1 MKLQRQLTKILAGSS
16 LILGAVHS
24 TQVSAL
30 EINWKAVGKSKKV
43 DAGVNAEKVID
54 LDRIRITQKVT
65 LREAPRYNRNDLLLE
80 GARLRKV
87 DEKTEELVDQI
98 QKLIRREK
106 QNQRVGELKMRLAE
120 LYYDRARFIAFKESE
135 SWAKA
140 VEEWNSLSSAE
151 RGRKVRPV
159 LKTPEANS
167 FRKKSLVLYNELEAQ
182 SRGADNGKSLMID
195 RDEVLFYLA
204 TTHNELGESK
214 QAIKYFEELTKKF
227 SGSEKAGLAKLSL
240 ADAYFESNQYKKALP
255 LYLSVAANKSEEIAR
270 LKAYATYRAAWCY
283 SNDQDYKKATL
294 AFLKT
299 VDLSKNDKSAQ
310 NLSFI
315 REAYSDLASSFALS
329 GQYND
334 GWNYFRES
342 VRNKELLEK
351 YELSAAQVA
360 KDRGHYKIAEFFYG
374 KLLSKSP
381 TASFA
386 RDLSIDRA
394 ENAKKSGNLELY
406 AEKLAELLRDY
417 GAGSSWLKAQKFD
430 SNTEKQMVDDLV
442 SIIRRD
448 AKNFHQAA
456 QKKNNPAQL
465 KRVKPLYLT
474 YFAFVPEK
482 APDTKENVHE
492 MRYYF
497 SDLLYEAGEY
507 IQSANEYKKV
517 GAGKYETIAAF
528 NRILCFREAAKADK
542 KYNDDLLAAT
552 NDFVSQ
558 YPNDKRAGDLMYAS
572 ANQAFESGSQ
582 DQSINTLRAII
593 SRFANTERGVDA
605 AERIL
610 FLDEKNENFDA
621 VLRDAN
627 EFAANAT
634 LMATGGEKFKDM
646 ISDVRKKAVVK
657 KVEKMPESDKSEQA
671 AKAAAFLS
679 VSAQVAGDLKE
690 KILNNAVVFYKRADD
705 KAGAEKAQAELIKH
719 FPKSQFAK
727 NIYLNQADALLEKAD
742 FDEAI
747 RQYTKVLADYK
758 GSDQEKEKILGNLF
772 FVKSHLE
779 NAVIPELQP
788 NHSLKA
794 ETVKAGKE
802 YLKEF
807 RNGSN
812 KDYVVTVLAYRQGAN
827 LNDVEEFKGVK
838 GLNSKTRKLL
848 EEADA
853 VLKVRAGNS
862 SSYPGLIKRFPPSM
876 SYSLP
881 VREAMGQIAFQQVE
895 PKYKSYT
902 SSKVSMVP
910 AKLARS
916 LTEKVRNLEALE
928 KNYTSVVGYGDGTS
942 ALKSLE
948 RLSDLYKN
956 LADELDKVSD
966 PEAKKELEKFSKS
979 FSDKSK
985 SLIDLC
991 LSKASE
997 LKIRGAGLN
1006 SCRAKAKWNKG
1017 VQSFVGRSV
1026 PDLQWVPKLNHKR
1039 PLTEFAEKSF
1049 KQNKIGSFLLAQ
1061 DLLERSEEKASS
1073 EEKFYMDFLGA
1084 LFDWREGRGAAAES
1098 TLLDLSSRAESTNKR
1113 TVVKNLSSL
1122 YLQVGDYKQAQ
1133 QILSGV
1139 EEDAD
1144 VKKLKALA
1152 STGLGS
1158 NVEASSLDNSKDE
1171 E

>member
-1 MKLQRQLTKILAGSS
+1 MKLQRQLKGFLFGSS
-16 LILGAVHS
+16 FVLGCFYSH
-24 TQVSAL
+24 QVLAL

-43 DAGVNAEKVID
+43 DAGVQGEKVID

-65 LREAPRYNRNDLLLE
+65 MREAPRFNQNDLQLE

-98 QKLIRREK
+98 QKLIKREK
-106 QNQRVGELKMRLAE
+106 QQKRVGELKMRLAE
-120 LYYDRARFIAFKESE
+120 LYYDRARMIAFRESE

-151 RGRKVRPV
+151 RGRKARPV
-159 LKTPEANS
+159 LKTPQANA
-167 FRKKSLVLYNELEAQ
+167 FRKKSLLLYNELEEASRNSESAQ
-182 SRGADNGKSLMID
+182 SLMIE

-204 TTHNELGESK
+204 TTYNDLGESK
-214 QAIKYFEELTKKF
+214 NAIKYFEELTKKF
-227 SGSEKAGLAKLSL
+227 SSSEKAGLAKLSL
-240 ADAYFESNQYKKALP
+240 ADAYFESNQFKKALP
-255 LYLSVAANKSEEIAR
+255 LYLDVAASKSSEIAR
-270 LKAYATYRAAWCY
+270 LRAYATYRAAWCY
-283 SNDQDYKKATL
+283 SNQQDYKKATL

-299 VDLSKNDKSAQ
+299 VDLSKNDKSTQ
-310 NLSFI
+310 NLGFI

-386 RDLSIDRA
+386 RDLSIDRS

-406 AEKLAELLRDY
+406 AQKLADLLRDY
-417 GAGSSWLKAQKFD
+417 GAGSSWLKAQKLD

-442 SIIRRD
+442 SIVRRD

-465 KRVKPLYLT
+465 KRVKPLYVT
-474 YFAFVPEK
+474 YFAFVPSK
-482 APDTKENVHE
+482 NPDTAENIHE

-507 IQSANEYKKV
+507 IQSATEYQKV

-528 NRILCFREAAKADK
+528 NRILCFREAAKSDK
-542 KYNDDLLAAT
+542 KYNDDLLEAT
-552 NDFVSQ
+552 NEFVSR

-572 ANQAFESGSQ
+572 ANQAFESGSK
-582 DQSINTLRAII
+582 DQSMSTLRAII
-593 SRFANTERGVDA
+593 TRFGNTERGVDA

-610 FLDEKNENFDA
+610 YLHEKGENFDA
-621 VLRDAN
+621 LIKDAN
-627 EFAANAT
+627 EFAANTT

-646 ISDVRKKAVVK
+646 INDVRKKALVK
-657 KVEKMPESDKSEQA
+657 KVEKMPEEDKSEQA
-671 AKAAAFLS
+671 AKAAAFLA
-679 VSAQVAGDLKE
+679 VSSQLNGELKE
-690 KILNNAVVFYKRADD
+690 KVLNNAVVFYKRAED
-705 KAGAEKAQAELIKH
+705 KSGAEKAQSELIKF

-727 NIYLNQADALLEKAD
+727 NIYLNQADSLLEKAD

-747 RQYTKVLADYK
+747 RQYTKVLGDYK
-758 GSDQEKEKILGNLF
+758 GSEQEREKILGNLF

-779 NAVIPELQP
+779 NAVIPELKP
-788 NHSLKA
+788 DHSLKA

-802 YLKEF
+802 YLKDF
-807 RNGSN
+807 KNGSN

-827 LNDVEEFKGVK
+827 LNEIEEFKTVR

-848 EEADA
+848 DEADA

-862 SSYPGLIKRFPPSM
+862 SAYPGLLKRFPPSNN
-876 SYSLP
+876 YSLA
-881 VREAMGQIAFQQVE
+881 VKEAMGQVAFQQIE
-895 PKYKSYT
+895 PKYKNYT
-902 SSKVSMVP
+902 SSKVSTVP
-910 AKLARS
+910 AKLART
-916 LTEKVRNLEALE
+916 LTEKVRSLESLE
-928 KNYTSVVGYGDGTS
+928 KSYTSVVGYGDGTS

-948 RLSDLYKN
+948 RLSDMYKN
-956 LADELDKVSD
+956 LAEELDKVSD

-979 FSDKSK
+979 FNDKSK

-991 LSKASE
+991 LAKASE
-997 LKIRGAGLN
+997 LKIRGTGLN
-1006 SCRAKAKWNKG
+1006 SCRTKAKWNKG
-1017 VQSFVGRSV
+1017 IQSLMSRSV
-1026 PDLQWVPKLNHKR
+1026 PDLQWIPKLNHKR

-1061 DLLERSEEKASS
+1061 DLLERSADKASS
-1073 EEKFYMDFLGA
+1073 EEKFYMDFLSA
-1084 LFDWREGRGAAAES
+1084 LFDWREGRGAAAEA
-1098 TLLDLSSRAESTNKR
+1098 TLLDLSSRAEANNKR

-1122 YLQVGDYKQAQ
+1122 YLQVGDFKQAQ
-1133 QILSGV
+1133 EILSGV

-1144 VKKLKALA
+1144 VKKLKSLA
-1152 STGLGS
+1152 GLGLGS
-1158 NVEASSLDNSKDE
+1158 ESSTGSKENSKDE